1 MNWNYGYHQSAG
13 EPVTTAHK
21 DHQLGPASDVLVVSC
36 HLRRCEM
43 LQLSFCWHKK
53 ISQLGYHP
61 SFPAYGALPPR
72 VSGSTWHFQAG
83 LITHLPSQICA
94 RQTSG
99 AAPKPGQLS
108 WYRFVDEQS
117 TVWRVNIRKAAQK
130 SGCWSCS
137 RNHKPKTNVSV
148 AFRPRLALT
157 RLVRQKTIRVFL
169 LSSRVEWTQK
179 LLRKFVAL
187 LIFLGCF
194 NQHCAVAY
202 VFPKGPAQGC
212 YLYIEGKNYFLHY
225 NS

>member
-21 DHQLGPASDVLVVSC
+21 DHQLGPASDMLVVSC

-43 LQLSFCWHKK
+43 LQLSFCRDKK
-53 ISQLGYHP
+53 ICQLGYHP

-117 TVWRVNIRKAAQK
+117 AALEGEHTQGSTEIRLLELQQEPQTKNK
-130 SGCWSCS
+130 CLCS
-137 RNHKPKTNVSV
+137 
-148 AFRPRLALT
+148 F
-157 RLVRQKTIRVFL
+157 
-169 LSSRVEWTQK
+169 
-179 LLRKFVAL
+179 
-187 LIFLGCF
+187 
-194 NQHCAVAY
+194 
-202 VFPKGPAQGC
+202 
-212 YLYIEGKNYFLHY
+212 
-225 NS
+225 

>member
-1 MNWNYGYHQSAG
+1 MPARISSIFSCIWSI
-13 EPVTTAHK
+13 TTTC
-21 DHQLGPASDVLVVSC
+21 QWQ
-36 HLRRCEM
+36 HLT
-43 LQLSFCWHKK
+43 
-53 ISQLGYHP
+53 
-61 SFPAYGALPPR
+61 LPGWPDNTPPIPDLCQTNIWSSSKAR
-72 VSGSTWHFQAG
+72 AAFM
-83 LITHLPSQICA
+83 IQICGWAVRSFGGWTYA
-94 RQTSG
+94 RQHRNQAAG
-99 AAPKPGQLS
+99 AAAGTTN
-108 WYRFVDEQS
+108 QS
-117 TVWRVNIRKAAQK
+117 Q
-130 SGCWSCS
+130 
-137 RNHKPKTNVSV
+137 

-212 YLYIEGKNYFLHY
+212 YLYIEGKNYFLHS